1 MKTPH
6 ERFLSQRRARVT
18 TLSGQTLSETISSK
32 TKHLQV
38 SQRLTSAER
47 TSAEQTKELSP
58 PTAVDLR
65 QSRLSRTGGSWK
77 QVNFDPMF
85 FFTWLR
91 TSFATVAVRTVLK
104 LSLIQREGIGSA
116 SDLFWTPDFF
126 KYLDFR
132 LLCQNQPQIKTVK
145 SHQGTIKEVL
155 AFTAPSS
162 LLDTIPMDQ
171 IPLTFQFEG
180 HTFMLSFLEP
190 LYFTSPI
197 SITPYPFETQLEHFK
212 RFNGQADS
220 NSIRIPI
227 LTSHSTKRG
236 PRAQD
241 IPNSFLSAYCLN
253 VFFCLMAAWL
263 NEGRCPGGRS
273 SVSANYKTIKGIWFL
288 YLNDNCTRHL

>member
-1 MKTPH
+1 M
-6 ERFLSQRRARVT
+6 
-18 TLSGQTLSETISSK
+18 ISFG
-32 TKHLQV
+32 L
-38 SQRLTSAER
+38 
-47 TSAEQTKELSP
+47 
-58 PTAVDLR
+58 PTF
-65 QSRLSRTGGSWK
+65 SNIW
-77 QVNFDPMF
+77 
-85 FFTWLR
+85 
-91 TSFATVAVRTVLK
+91 
-104 LSLIQREGIGSA
+104 I
-116 SDLFWTPDFF
+116 
-126 KYLDFR
+126 LDSYVKI
-132 LLCQNQPQIKTVK
+132 NHIKTVK

-227 LTSHSTKRG
+227 LTPHRTKGG

-241 IPNSFLSAYCLN
+241 IPNSLSFCLLPEC
-253 VFFCLMAAWL
+253 FFCLMAAWL
-263 NEGRCPGGRS
+263 NEGRCPGGRP
-273 SVSANYKTIKGIWFL
+273 SVSANYKTIEASGFCI
-288 YLNDNCTRHL
+288 